1 MKKRNLIISSILAGS
16 MLAIGAAGSVYAY
29 DGPSGGGPAFDGP
42 GYDGPGY
49 GGPGFYGHHRED
61 YRAQHEARMAYMM
74 NQMELDRKQ
83 REAISKIREEQAK
96 KTKAK
101 MDEMLKIRE
110 AMREQAHAEKYDA
123 AKVRELADAQAKLMS
138 DMMVERVETMNRIRE
153 QLTKDQEA
161 RMQQMRKQMMERRS
175 GSADK

>member
-29 DGPSGGGPAFDGP
+29 DGPSGGGP
-42 GYDGPGY
+42 GYHGPGY
-49 GGPGFYGHHRED
+49 GGPGYGGPGYGHHRED
-61 YRAQHEARMAYMM
+61 YRPQREARMAHMM
-74 NQMELDRKQ
+74 NQLELDRKQ
-83 REAISKIREEQAK
+83 REAISKIRDEQAK
-96 KTKAK
+96 KTEAK

-161 RMQQMRKQMMERRS
+161 RMEQMRKQMMERRS
-175 GSADK
+175 GSAEQ